1 MASAADEHR
10 SSTMDRET
18 VIATVQKLLNVTV
31 DRGATPAEQA
41 NAAAAAQRLLLKFGL
56 SMQEVSNTVD
66 DVFIEGHIPLS
77 SRRVPSWIA
86 TLASGIETF
95 FGVSMFHVYRPI
107 NKESSQ
113 LAFVGDRVGVKLATW
128 LFDKVKRD
136 IYAGCLREMSTVKVM
151 SRKERNKWQESFF
164 EAAALAVHN
173 RLAEARRNA
182 LRQNSKA
189 NALIVQNEGA
199 IRRHIA
205 EKYGPMANAKVQKP
219 GVDSAEGLIAG
230 YRVGSEISIA
240 TNALEAD
247 PQKQLQA
254 N

>member
-1 MASAADEHR
+1 
-10 SSTMDRET
+10 
-18 VIATVQKLLNVTV
+18 VTV
-31 DRGATPAEQA
+31 DRGATPAEQE

-56 SMQEVSNTVD
+56 SMQEVGSAVNEA
-66 DVFIEGHIPLS
+66 FIEGHVHLS
-77 SRRVPSWIA
+77 SARVPSWIA
-86 TLASGIETF
+86 TLSSSIARF
-95 FGVSMFHVYRPI
+95 FTVEVFQVRRPI

-113 LAFVGDRVGVKLATW
+113 LAFVGDHVGVKLATW

-136 IYAGCLREMSTVKVM
+136 IYAGCLRELSTVKVM
-151 SRKERNKWQESFF
+151 PRKERDAWQKSFF
-164 EAAALAVHN
+164 EAAALAVST
-173 RLAEARRNA
+173 RLYEARQNA
-182 LRQNSKA
+182 LRENARA
-189 NALIVQNEGA
+189 NALVVQNEGA

-205 EKYGPMANAKVQKP
+205 EKYGPMANVKVQKP

-247 PQKQLQA
+247 PRKQLQT